1 MHFIERARPLAEVVL
16 SAFEGYLKQALE
28 FFWAESA
35 FYPDLDALCG
45 ERVRKAHR
53 KMRGKR

>member
-1 MHFIERARPLAEVVL
+1 MHFIERAWPLAEVVL
-16 SAFEGYLKQALE
+16 SAFEGDRKEALE

-35 FYPDLDALCG
+35 FYPDLVALCG
-45 ERVRKAHR
+45 ERVRIAHR